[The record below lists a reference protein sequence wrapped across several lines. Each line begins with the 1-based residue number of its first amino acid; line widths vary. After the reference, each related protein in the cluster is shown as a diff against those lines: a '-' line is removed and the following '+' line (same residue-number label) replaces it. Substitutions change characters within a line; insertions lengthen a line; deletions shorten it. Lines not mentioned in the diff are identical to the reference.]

1 MKETQEERVTLVER
15 RDDKAMD
22 TERNGLGAESIAVVT
37 MDVGDIRCLWNDS
50 VGVNDDRHT
59 LDLRGGANLW
69 RWSTEMKKPP
79 TLDDILS
86 ILYQP
91 EEILFGHC

>member
-37 MDVGDIRCLWNDS
+37 MDVGD
-50 VGVNDDRHT
+50 
-59 LDLRGGANLW
+59 
-69 RWSTEMKKPP
+69 
-79 TLDDILS
+79 
-86 ILYQP
+86 
-91 EEILFGHC
+91 